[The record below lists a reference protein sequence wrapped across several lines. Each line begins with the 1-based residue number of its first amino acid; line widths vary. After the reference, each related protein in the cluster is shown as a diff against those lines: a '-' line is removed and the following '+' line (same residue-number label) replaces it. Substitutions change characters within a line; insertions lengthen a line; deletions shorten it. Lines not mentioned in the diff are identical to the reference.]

1 MGFFTRLRVPRSVRH
16 AVHPRR
22 AVKRAVTP
30 KVLRKARRA
39 THLVDNAM
47 SSRQAARVVRMI
59 ARLAAVAATALV
71 MGLAG
76 FTSATASPTRS
87 PDVSVHHG
95 AAATAAPAKLRCS
108 PRAGRKLVWH
118 GGPIQ
123 NTAYVVII
131 FWGSWWRTHGAAVK
145 SELHKLYGG
154 LGTSAWA
161 ATLTQYCDQFGP
173 PAWPS
178 NLLAGSPIIDRKN
191 PPRAPTDRQFGAEV
205 TRWAQTITE
214 SVGIDVVVTPPGTA
228 PAYDGRAGAC
238 GHHSWTAVRK
248 SGGNPF
254 DQPWIDIPYGII
266 LKSHG
271 CGWKLKQG
279 VPGALSVVA
288 GHEWAEAVT
297 DPFVNS
303 TKKSG
308 LGTGWATTGL
318 KPNNEAADLCE
329 PGFRFHF
336 FHKNSFML
344 KLKTGSFVMQKLW
357 SNAARKCVKV
367 S

>member
-1 MGFFTRLRVPRSVRH
+1 
-16 AVHPRR
+16 
-22 AVKRAVTP
+22 
-30 KVLRKARRA
+30 
-39 THLVDNAM
+39 M

-87 PDVSVHHG
+87 PDVSVRHG

-123 NTAYVVII
+123 NTAYVVMI
-131 FWGSWWRTHGAAVK
+131 FWGSWWRTHGATVK

-161 ATLTQYCDQFGP
+161 A
-173 PAWPS
+173 
-178 NLLAGSPIIDRKN
+178 
-191 PPRAPTDRQFGAEV
+191 
-205 TRWAQTITE
+205 
-214 SVGIDVVVTPPGTA
+214 
-228 PAYDGRAGAC
+228 AC

-318 KPNNEAADLCE
+318 KPNDEAADLCE

-336 FHKNSFML
+336 FHKNSFVL